1 MRSYQ
6 HAKNIEKRRNVM
18 NAWES
23 FLLTKVIEQED
34 RRYEEG

>member
-6 HAKNIEKRRNVM
+6 HAKNIEKRRSVM

-23 FLLTKVIEQED
+23 FLLTEVIEQED
-34 RRYEEG
+34 RRHEEG